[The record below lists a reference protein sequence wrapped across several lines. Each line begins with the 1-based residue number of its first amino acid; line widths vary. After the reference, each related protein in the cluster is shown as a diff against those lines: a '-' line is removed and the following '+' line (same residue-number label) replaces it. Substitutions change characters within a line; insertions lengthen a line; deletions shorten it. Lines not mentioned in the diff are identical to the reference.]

1 MKLTISNAGTIL
13 LQQPPTPRPQSN
25 PNQEIMTQ
33 KDIQNLRDNIR
44 QQIRAGLAGQKG
56 GGITIDQVPPVAPV
70 PPLPPDNPRVITIR
84 NGDGTQSVISVPSG
98 LGRDVI
104 PQQVVDISIA
114 FFLTMAAIIIG
125 LPLARAFGRRMD
137 RRGSGAQIPS
147 DLSHQIGQLNQ
158 AVDAIA
164 LEVERISEGQR
175 FTTRLLSEQRD
186 SARQTLPTSTPK

>member
-1 MKLTISNAGTIL
+1 MKPMISIASTVFQNPAT
-13 LQQPPTPRPQSN
+13 TRTPQSN
-25 PNQEIMTQ
+25 PGQEIMTQ
-33 KDIQNLRDNIR
+33 KDIQNLRDNVL
-44 QQIRAGLAGQKG
+44 QQVRAATDAQSRAGV
-56 GGITIDQVPPVAPV
+56 TIDQTPPAPPT
-70 PPLPPDNPRVITIR
+70 PPEAPRVITVR
-84 NGDGTQSVISVPSG
+84 NSDGTQTVIGVPAG
-98 LGRDVI
+98 LARDVI

-186 SARQTLPTSTPK
+186 AARQTLPTSTPR

>member
-1 MKLTISNAGTIL
+1 MKLTISTASTVFQNPAT
-13 LQQPPTPRPQSN
+13 TRTPQSN
-25 PNQEIMTQ
+25 PGQEIMTQ
-33 KDIQNLRDNIR
+33 KDIQNLRDNVL
-44 QQIRAGLAGQKG
+44 QQVRAATDAQSRAGV
-56 GGITIDQVPPVAPV
+56 TIDQTPPAPPT
-70 PPLPPDNPRVITIR
+70 PPEAPRVITVR
-84 NGDGTQSVISVPSG
+84 NSDGTQTVIGVPAG
-98 LGRDVI
+98 LARDVI

-186 SARQTLPTSTPK
+186 AARQTLPTSTPR

>member
-1 MKLTISNAGTIL
+1 V
-13 LQQPPTPRPQSN
+13 P
-25 PNQEIMTQ
+25 
-33 KDIQNLRDNIR
+33 
-44 QQIRAGLAGQKG
+44 AGLA
-56 GGITIDQVPPVAPV
+56 
-70 PPLPPDNPRVITIR
+70 
-84 NGDGTQSVISVPSG
+84 
-98 LGRDVI
+98 RDVI

-137 RRGSGAQIPS
+137 RRGTQQIPS

-186 SARQTLPTSTPK
+186 AARQTLPTSTPR

>member
-1 MKLTISNAGTIL
+1 MKPMISIANPVF
-13 LQQPPTPRPQSN
+13 QQPATTQS
-25 PNQEIMTQ
+25 PPAKPSQEIMTQ

-44 QQIRAGLAGQKG
+44 QQIRAATAAQGRAGV
-56 GGITIDQVPPVAPV
+56 TIEQVPPV
-70 PPLPPDNPRVITIR
+70 PPTPPDNPRVITIR

-98 LGRDVI
+98 LAHDVI

-125 LPLARAFGRRMD
+125 LPLARAFARRMD

-186 SARQTLPTSTPK
+186 AARQTLPTSTPR

>member
-1 MKLTISNAGTIL
+1 MKPTISPGRIHFH
-13 LQQPPTPRPQSN
+13 QPATTQNPQSR
-25 PNQEIMTQ
+25 PNQEVFTQ
-33 KDIQNLRDNIR
+33 KDIQTIRDNFR
-44 QQIRAGLAGQKG
+44 QQLRAAAEAQGRPAVTVEQAPP
-56 GGITIDQVPPVAPV
+56 VPPV
-70 PPLPPDNPRVITIR
+70 PPENPRVITVR
-84 NGDGTQSVISVPSG
+84 NSDGTQTVIGVPAG
-98 LGRDVI
+98 LARDVI

-125 LPLARAFGRRMD
+125 LPLARAFARRMD
-137 RRGSGAQIPS
+137 RRGTQQIPS

-186 SARQTLPTSTPK
+186 AARQTLPTSTPR

>member
-1 MKLTISNAGTIL
+1 MKPMISIASTVFQNPATT
-13 LQQPPTPRPQSN
+13 QTPQSK
-25 PNQEIMTQ
+25 PNQEIMSQ

-44 QQIRAGLAGQKG
+44 QQIRAGFANGQNG
-56 GGITIDQVPPVAPV
+56 VTIEQVPPV
-70 PPLPPDNPRVITIR
+70 PPLPPENPRVITIR

-98 LGRDVI
+98 LAHDVI

-147 DLSHQIGQLNQ
+147 DLSHQIGQLTQ

-186 SARQTLPTSTPK
+186 ARQTLPTSTPR

>member
-1 MKLTISNAGTIL
+1 MKLTISSASAVFQNPATT
-13 LQQPPTPRPQSN
+13 QNPQSR
-25 PNQEIMTQ
+25 PNQEVMTQ
-33 KDIQNLRDNIR
+33 RDIQNLRDNIR
-44 QQIRAGLAGQKG
+44 QQIRAATDAQGRAGV
-56 GGITIDQVPPVAPV
+56 TIDQTPPVAPT
-70 PPLPPDNPRVITIR
+70 PPENPRVITVR
-84 NGDGTQSVISVPSG
+84 NSDGTQTVIGVPAG
-98 LGRDVI
+98 LARDVI

-125 LPLARAFGRRMD
+125 LPLARAFARRMD

-186 SARQTLPTSTPK
+186 AARQTLPTSTPR